1 MNTSFVNDLVI
12 VTIEDG
18 NSPGNI
24 VDTKVVIRNKIKDF
38 ASEAVAKYGKN
49 VILYNNKAY
58 IAFEGSIAKGEYL
71 GCVDLESLLN
81 Y

>member
-1 MNTSFVNDLVI
+1 MNTSFVNDLVV

-18 NSPGNI
+18 NCPGNI

-38 ASEAVAKYGKN
+38 ALEAVAKYGKN
-49 VILYNNKAY
+49 IILYNNKAY
-58 IAFEGSIAKGEYL
+58 IAFDSSIAKGEYL
-71 GCVDLESLLN
+71 GCVDLDLLLN

>member
-1 MNTSFVNDLVI
+1 MNTSFVNDLVV

-18 NSPGNI
+18 NRPGNI
-24 VDTKVVIRNKIKDF
+24 IDTKVVIRNKIKDF

-49 VILYNNKAY
+49 IILYNNKAY
-58 IAFEGSIAKGEYL
+58 IAFEGSIAKSEYL
-71 GCVDLESLLN
+71 GCVDLELLLN